1 LRNRRLLFDANSIF
15 TLVRELK
22 GKAPHLLSEG
32 LILSLAFYEVGNA
45 IWKECHPRQRL
56 DAREAR
62 NLLSNIFAIM
72 RAMKLG
78 RLDTEDGGGRALE
91 LACLLDLTYHD
102 ASYLAEART
111 SGSILVT
118 DDSRLRQAAEKAELE
133 TMTTED
139 FKASLG

>member
-1 LRNRRLLFDANSIF
+1 MRNRRVLFDANSIF

-22 GKAPHLLSEG
+22 GKAPFLLSEG
-32 LILSLAFYEVGNA
+32 LTLSLAFYEVGNV
-45 IWKECHPRQRL
+45 IWKECHLRQRL

-62 NLLSNIFAIM
+62 NLLSNMFAIM

-78 RLDTEDGGGRALE
+78 RLDAEDGGGRALE
-91 LACLLDLTYHD
+91 LACLLDLTYYD

-111 SGSILVT
+111 SSSILVT
-118 DDSRLRQAAEKAELE
+118 DDSRLRQAAEKAKVE